1 LIWFK
6 FNIRDYL
13 ASTAHLSDAED
24 LAYRRL
30 LDLYFLSEQPIPLDR
45 DAVAR
50 KIRLDLDITEAV
62 LDDFF
67 EQTDKGYVNARC
79 EAEIAKYNRQVRVNR
94 ELGKKGGRPKKP
106 V

>member
-1 LIWFK
+1 MIWFK
-6 FNIRDYL
+6 FNIKDYL

-30 LDLYFLSEQPIPLDR
+30 LDLYFLSEKPIPLDR

-50 KIRLDLDITEAV
+50 KIRIDLDITETV

-67 EQTDKGYVNARC
+67 QKTNAGYVNARC
-79 EAEIAKYNRQVRVNR
+79 EAEIAKFNNQVRVNR
-94 ELGKKGGRPKKP
+94 ELGKKGGRPKKE

>member
-1 LIWFK
+1 MIWYK
-6 FNIRDYL
+6 FNIKDYL

-30 LDLYFLSEQPIPLDR
+30 LDLYFLSEKPIPLDR

-67 EQTDKGYVNARC
+67 EETGAGYVNARC
-79 EAEIAKYNRQVRVNR
+79 EAEIAKYVNQVRVNR

>member
-6 FNIRDYL
+6 FNIKDYL

-30 LDLYFLSEQPIPLDR
+30 LDLYFLSEQPISLDL

-50 KIRLDLDITEAV
+50 KIRIDLDITELV

-67 EQTDKGYVNARC
+67 QKTNAGYVNARC
-79 EAEIAKYNRQVRVNR
+79 EAEIAKYNRQVKVNQ
-94 ELGKKGGRPKKP
+94 ELGKKGGRPKKE